1 VLQLLKIIDDWTFHL
16 DHGIQIDVIYTDF
29 EKAFDKV
36 PHQAL
41 ISKLKAYNLNNTL
54 LLWTQDFLCNRKQR
68 VIVNE
73 IYSQWYSVASGIP
86 QSSILGPLLF

>member
-1 VLQLLKIIDDWTFHL
+1 MQLLKIIDDWTFNL

-54 LLWTQDFLCNRKQR
+54 LYFGHKISC
-68 VIVNE
+68 VIVNN
-73 IYSQWYSVASGIP
+73 V
-86 QSSILGPLLF
+86 L